1 MTIALVTGAAGL
13 VGAAAVKHFA
23 ERGMDVVGID
33 NDMRKSFFGEAA
45 STAWI
50 RDLLL
55 STVPRYRHEDIDI
68 RDKDRIDSLFA
79 DFGAE
84 IVVLSIPPHNP
95 RTTGRRTTLLRTL
108 RLMPTGRSSCS
119 RLSER
124 TVRTR
129 SSST

>member
-45 STAWI
+45 STAWN

-55 STVPRYRHEDIDI
+55 RTVPRYRHEDIDI
-68 RDKDRIDSLFA
+68 RRA
-79 DFGAE
+79 
-84 IVVLSIPPHNP
+84 
-95 RTTGRRTTLLRTL
+95 TLA
-108 RLMPTGRSSCS
+108 RLG
-119 RLSER
+119 SER
-124 TVRTR
+124 PVYGLYD
-129 SSST
+129 

>member
-45 STAWI
+45 STAWN

-79 DFGAE
+79 VLGA
-84 IVVLSIPPHNP
+84 
-95 RTTGRRTTLLRTL
+95 
-108 RLMPTGRSSCS
+108 
-119 RLSER
+119 
-124 TVRTR
+124 
-129 SSST
+129 